1 MSPFDKLRYERL
13 LKGLEVTE
21 KQLSELE
28 RTWRIDAEFFQRRHL
43 RLAEQLQKHR
53 LESTAQVAA
62 VSDGNHFSI
71 SESFVEE
78 GIPYYRGQ
86 DVAGHFFIEQATAN
100 AITRE
105 AFEQPF
111 MKRSHLQQGDVL
123 LSIIGTVGE
132 ASLVKTAREATC
144 SCKLAILRPQAI
156 SPEYLAAYL
165 SSPVGKSLTE
175 RWKRGAVQTG
185 LLLEDMDQIPVARFF
200 GSFEDAIK
208 SAVDAA
214 FASLESGRHLLQQAE
229 QALLQA
235 LGLDT
240 WTPPEALSYVRT
252 SNQAFAAGRFD
263 AEYFHPAKAQAL
275 VELRALSDVCVGD
288 LFDSIRDLWQPT
300 EAAGLPVRNYDL
312 TDALDPFLDP
322 SKPTTAPEEIAST
335 KKCIAAGDLVVSR
348 LRSYLQEIAVVLPS
362 DDGITV
368 VASTEFIV
376 LRPKKEGTLSVEA
389 LLIYLRSQL
398 PQIVFKWSQD
408 GSNHPRFDE
417 RELLNLPVP
426 RVLISDHAN
435 YETAVRKMVAQRQR
449 AASLLDAAKRAVEI
463 AIEEGEPAALRY
475 LRNVL

>member
-1 MSPFDKLRYERL
+1 MSPFDKARYERL
-13 LKGLEVTE
+13 LEGLEATE
-21 KQLSELE
+21 VLFSALNDE
-28 RTWRIDAEFFQRRHL
+28 RRIDAQYFRKRY
-43 RLAEQLQKHR
+43 LAEDASRKHYSGITLGEVAFITDGPHGYHIVDESSNVAMLTAKCAKNWFADR
-53 LESTAQVAA
+53 SQAEVIHVQTHNANQRSSLEVNDLILSTRGTVGACAL
-62 VSDGNHFSI
+62 
-71 SESFVEE
+71 VEPDALPAN
-78 GIPYYRGQ
+78 IDQ
-86 DVAGHFFIEQATAN
+86 DVARISIRNDAPVSPRYVLTYLNSSFGQDWIERNATG
-100 AITRE
+100 
-105 AFEQPF
+105 
-111 MKRSHLQQGDVL
+111 MVQQG
-123 LSIIGTVGE
+123 LSLSKVRELPVPILSSDFQDKIDGLILE
-132 ASLVKTAREATC
+132 ASSAR
-144 SCKLAILRPQAI
+144 SN
-156 SPEYLAAYL
+156 
-165 SSPVGKSLTE
+165 
-175 RWKRGAVQTG
+175 
-185 LLLEDMDQIPVARFF
+185 ARY
-200 GSFEDAIK
+200 S
-208 SAVDAA
+208 
-214 FASLESGRHLLQQAE
+214 LQQAE
-229 QALLQA
+229 HTLLQA
-235 LGLDT
+235 LGLDA
-240 WTPPEALSYVRT
+240 WTPPEALSYVR
-252 SNQAFAAGRFD
+252 SSGEAFAAGRFD

-275 VELRALSDVCVGD
+275 VDLHALSDVCVGD

-362 DDGITV
+362 DDGITA

-435 YETAVRKMVAQRQR
+435 YETAVREMVAQRQR

-463 AIEEGEPAALRY
+463 AIEESEPAALRY